1 MFVKLKTIFQILF
14 ILFILRNNRVIK
26 KGNNY
31 KIEMYNGWDPTEWSR
46 LNRSSWPK
54 KHHLTIF
61 IRTIIRSTNE
71 ILNFSLLQRIRI
83 LSCGFCWVQ
92 LLSKS
97 TTEWKDDLIFTRIL
111 TFHLTSVGK
120 PGCETGFS
128 TLFWNSFFK
137 IIYKQIR
144 WN

>member
-14 ILFILRNNRVIK
+14 ILFILRNN
-26 KGNNY
+26 Y
-31 KIEMYNGWDPTEWSR
+31 K
-46 LNRSSWPK
+46 
-54 KHHLTIF
+54 
-61 IRTIIRSTNE
+61 TIIKSRCTTDETLPSDRGWIEVLGQRSTIWRYSLE
-71 ILNFSLLQRIRI
+71 PLSDRLMKFLNFSLLQRIRI

>member
-1 MFVKLKTIFQILF
+1 MFVKLKTIFQISF

-26 KGNNY
+26 KGNNF
-31 KIEMYNGWDPTEWSR
+31 KIEMYNGWDPTGWSR
-46 LNRSSWPK
+46 LKS
-54 KHHLTIF
+54 LGQ
-61 IRTIIRSTNE
+61 RSTIWRYSLE
-71 ILNFSLLQRIRI
+71 PLSDQLMKLLNFSLLQRIRI
-83 LSCGFCWVQ
+83 LSCGFCWAQ

-128 TLFWNSFFK
+128 TLFWHSFFK
-137 IIYKQIR
+137 IIYKQTR